1 MSSPNLLP
9 NLPCRIRR
17 ARWLAGLLTVL
28 LSGCAATATGCAAT
42 AAGWRNLLGPEI
54 PTPLPAEY
62 IPTVIALTLEAGRGQ
77 SAAALA
83 QPAAALA
90 QPAAGAALPT
100 ADAAQAETPT
110 LPPLSP
116 ADTATPLLSA
126 TATIQPSPTG
136 PTATPY
142 PITLLPPLPSATPAP
157 SVANDL
163 IEIRNLGPLSKVVS
177 PLHVY
182 AYLLPGFKQR
192 VLVELLGEDRRVLF
206 REIKAVLYVNPGAMA
221 IVTLD
226 KEFEIKATAEAGRLV
241 ISTTDQYGRLTALN
255 SVPLILLSVGD
266 PDISLPAD
274 QYNPILIGEPASKT
288 LIQGGRLLVTGL
300 ARPNGDGPLMVQ
312 LIDQKGS
319 VVGQRLASI
328 TPPDAPGGYGT
339 FATEVTYA
347 VNAPTSVLLTVWQG
361 GDKIEDI
368 IHLTSR
374 EIMLTP

>member
-1 MSSPNLLP
+1 LL
-9 NLPCRIRR
+9 
-17 ARWLAGLLTVL
+17 AVL
-28 LSGCAATATGCAAT
+28 LSGCAATA
-42 AAGWRNLLGPEI
+42 AGWRSLLGPEI

-62 IPTVIALTLEAGRGQ
+62 IPTVIALTLEAGRT
-77 SAAALA
+77 A
-83 QPAAALA
+83 QPLA
-90 QPAAGAALPT
+90 IDDP
-100 ADAAQAETPT
+100 QASST
-110 LPPLSP
+110 LPAPSP
-116 ADTATPLLSA
+116 TETVTPLPSA
-126 TATIQPSPTG
+126 TATLRPSPTG

-157 SVANDL
+157 AVANDL
-163 IEIRNLGPLSKVVS
+163 IEIRNLGPLSKVIS

-192 VLVELLGEDRRVLF
+192 VQIELLGEDRRVLF

-241 ISTTDQYGRLTALN
+241 IRTMDQYGRLIALN

-312 LIDQKGS
+312 IIDQKGS
-319 VVGQRLASI
+319 VIGQRLASI

-339 FATEVTYA
+339 FATEVTYN
-347 VNAPTSVLLTVWQG
+347 VSAPTSVLLTVWQG
-361 GDKIEDI
+361 GDTIEDI

>member
-1 MSSPNLLP
+1 
-9 NLPCRIRR
+9 
-17 ARWLAGLLTVL
+17 V
-28 LSGCAATATGCAAT
+28 
-42 AAGWRNLLGPEI
+42 
-54 PTPLPAEY
+54 EY
-62 IPTVIALTLEAGRGQ
+62 IPTVIALTLEAGRT
-77 SAAALA
+77 A
-83 QPAAALA
+83 QP
-90 QPAAGAALPT
+90 PAVAPQEA
-100 ADAAQAETPT
+100 TPT
-110 LPPLSP
+110 LPASSP
-116 ADTATPLLSA
+116 TNTVTPLPSA
-126 TATIQPSPTG
+126 TATIQASPTG

-157 SVANDL
+157 AVANDL
-163 IEIRNLGPLSKVVS
+163 IEIRNLGPLSKVIS

-192 VLVELLGEDRRVLF
+192 VQIQLLGEDRRVLF
-206 REIKAVLYVNPGAMA
+206 REIKAILYVNPGAMA

-274 QYNPILIGEPASKT
+274 QYNPILIGEPTPKT

-300 ARPNGDGPLMVQ
+300 ARPNGGGPLMVQ
-312 LIDQKGS
+312 IIDQKGS

-339 FATEVTYA
+339 FATEVTYS
-347 VNAPTSVLLTVWQG
+347 VSAPTSVLLTVWQG
-361 GDKIEDI
+361 GDSIDDI